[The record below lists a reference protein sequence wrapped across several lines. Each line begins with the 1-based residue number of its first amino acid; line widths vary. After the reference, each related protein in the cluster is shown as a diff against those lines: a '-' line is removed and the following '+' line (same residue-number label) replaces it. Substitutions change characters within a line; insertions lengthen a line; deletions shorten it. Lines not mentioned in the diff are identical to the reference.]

1 MVIGNYLRSFFPLIF
16 SSILCIR
23 VQGLDPPSPLVCLG
37 VQGWN
42 PPPPYAAHVLCT
54 QPPVT
59 KAKRCIYAWL
69 ACCVVHFC
77 QRSHCDNC
85 NAFAINHPSFC
96 HKLQSCRYLTTLS
109 FLPSLHSAFPNNTC
123 IVFNY
128 ISFGIII
135 FTKGSDDEYFASACN
150 MAICWVTVN
159 HNGFWRIIAD
169 ALSICDFSREI
180 SVGGAP

>member
-1 MVIGNYLRSFFPLIF
+1 MRQY
-16 SSILCIR
+16 
-23 VQGLDPPSPLVCLG
+23 
-37 VQGWN
+37 
-42 PPPPYAAHVLCT
+42 
-54 QPPVT
+54 T
-59 KAKRCIYAWL
+59 KAKRCNLRL
-69 ACCVVHFC
+69 ACMCVVHFC

-123 IVFNY
+123 IVFNQ

-135 FTKGSDDEYFASACN
+135 FTKGSDGEYFATACN